1 MPSRFLRCLL
11 VLTAALLTY
20 EGADAQLTYTQGQTV
35 SPAYEGCEVNADG
48 SYSLLFGYMN
58 RNWSEALD
66 IPVGPDNF
74 FSPGEV
80 DVGQPTHFLPRRNR
94 FIFKVRVPA
103 DFGDQ
108 ELVWTLKHQGV
119 TKVAYATLRQDL
131 LIDNMVIASE
141 TGALGAGR
149 SAPETRS
156 NVAPMIEIEPSSPL
170 SVSTRPARS

>member
-35 SPAYEGCEVNADG
+35 SPAYEGFEVNADG

-58 RNWSEALD
+58 RNWSEELD

-149 SAPETRS
+149 RDPETRS
-156 NVAPMIEIEPSSPL
+156 GVAPMIESDGALE
-170 SVSTRPARS
+170 